1 MQTDKTRVVILTEGL
16 RIEGDIGLLPG
27 VRLTDY
33 MTESKIFLAVSN
45 VTVSD
50 HNGHQQLSGPL
61 INVHRDKI
69 VVIMPVAEAE
79 DL

>member
-1 MQTDKTRVVILTEGL
+1 MQKDKTRVVIMTEGL

-33 MTESKIFLAVSN
+33 MTEAKIFLAVSN
-45 VTVSD
+45 VTVAD
-50 HNGHQQLSGPL
+50 HNGNHRLSGPL

-69 VVIMPVAEAE
+69 DVIMPVAEE
-79 DL
+79 DDM

>member
-1 MQTDKTRVVILTEGL
+1 MLKDKSRVVILTEGL

-33 MTESKIFLAVSN
+33 MTEAKIFLAVSN
-45 VTVSD
+45 VTVTD
-50 HNGHQQLSGPL
+50 HNGNQRLSGSL

-69 VVIMPVAEAE
+69 DVIMPVAEE
-79 DL
+79 DDL

>member
-1 MQTDKTRVVILTEGL
+1 MQKDKTRVVILTEGL

-33 MTESKIFLAVSN
+33 MTEAKLFIAVSI
-45 VTVSD
+45 VTVTD
-50 HNGHQQLSGPL
+50 HNGKQQLSGPL

-69 VVIMPVAEAE
+69 DVVMPVAEE
-79 DL
+79 GDL